1 MFFSSSSLCD
11 FYVLL
16 PHPVKLITCLVI
28 CLALTMI
35 RETAFD
41 LSVSISLNVASKETT
56 HSIFK
61 SLLRSLPSS
70 DDIVHQLIAYGSHA
84 TNIPPF
90 LKLSL
95 SHSHSLETSLEILG
109 FCIRQFRFYK
119 NWSVFVEI
127 VDSILA
133 DLNCS
138 GSSQDFEKAVH
149 FYLFYNLFL
158 RF

>member
-1 MFFSSSSLCD
+1 
-11 FYVLL
+11 
-16 PHPVKLITCLVI
+16 
-28 CLALTMI
+28 MI

-41 LSVSISLNVASKETT
+41 LSVSISLNVASKETA

-61 SLLRSLPSS
+61 SVLRSLPSS
-70 DDIVHQLIAYGSHA
+70 DEIVRQLTAYGSHA

-95 SHSHSLETSLEILG
+95 SHPHSLETSYDILD

-127 VDSILA
+127 ADTILSNLYGSDS
-133 DLNCS
+133 
-138 GSSQDFEKAVH
+138 SSEFEKAV
-149 FYLFYNLFL
+149 FYVVFSFSIDSNSFKEWLC
-158 RF
+158 